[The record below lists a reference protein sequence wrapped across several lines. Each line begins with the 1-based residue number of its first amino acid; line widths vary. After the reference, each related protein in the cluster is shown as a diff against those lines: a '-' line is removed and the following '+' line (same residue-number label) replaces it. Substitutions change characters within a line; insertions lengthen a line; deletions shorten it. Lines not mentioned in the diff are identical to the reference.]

1 MWKTNNPVGFSFA
14 EKYCGCWC
22 PNQTQ
27 HIPLLPFLGNIS
39 NIFPC
44 QPWLDSIM
52 LFVTVIHS
60 RTQCTE
66 VNGILVGCPISW
78 FHFKLTVRLHGWISF
93 DAYKYLRTCNYDTT
107 LHFQANGYIC
117 VQIHTP
123 TGLRLRLC
131 LSWFDPYQFLAVLG
145 HWFSMHAPSRRG
157 WDVYISYVGP
167 KSPHLMV

>member
-1 MWKTNNPVGFSFA
+1 MSKSNT
-14 EKYCGCWC
+14 
-22 PNQTQ
+22 

-60 RTQCTE
+60 RTQCDE

-93 DAYKYLRTCNYDTT
+93 DAYKYLRTCYDYDTT
-107 LHFQANGYIC
+107 LHFLQPMVTFAF
-117 VQIHTP
+117 QFTP
-123 TGLRLRLC
+123 QLARVWGVWISR
-131 LSWFDPYQFLAVLG
+131 FDPYQFLAVLG
-145 HWFSMHAPSRRG
+145 HWFSMHAPSTRG
-157 WDVYISYVGP
+157 WDVYKLTSYVGP
-167 KSPHLMV
+167 RAHTKMV

>member
-1 MWKTNNPVGFSFA
+1 MSKSNT
-14 EKYCGCWC
+14 
-22 PNQTQ
+22 

-123 TGLRLRLC
+123 AGLRLRCMYILIRSLSVFSCIGPLIQYARTQHKGVGC
-131 LSWFDPYQFLAVLG
+131 LHILSG
-145 HWFSMHAPSRRG
+145 SN
-157 WDVYISYVGP
+157 
-167 KSPHLMV
+167 